1 MTITARYAVVG
12 NPIAHSRSPFIHH
25 AFAEQ
30 CGISLVY
37 ERLLAPLDG
46 FAATINEFF
55 ATNGKGLNVTV
66 PFKEEAFSLCESRLS
81 LRARIAGAVNTLWME
96 DDGLHGCNSDGLG
109 LVNDIIRLGFNPSGK
124 RVLMVGAGGAAR
136 GCLLPLLQAGCHTL
150 HIVNRTAS
158 RAQGLAEE
166 FLQHCPEYRSQLSAG
181 ALDSAEGHWD
191 IVINA
196 TSASLGAERIAL
208 PPLHFAPHSLAY
220 DMMYGAQPTAFMRE
234 AAQQGASSQA
244 DGLGMLVGQAAVSFE
259 IWHGMLPRT
268 EEVLDQLRHAL

>member
-1 MTITARYAVVG
+1 MTNTARYAVIG

-46 FAATINEFF
+46 FNATIEQFF
-55 ATNGKGLNVTV
+55 AEGGKGLNVTV
-66 PFKEEAFSLCESRLS
+66 PFKEDAFAQCQSRLS

-96 DDGLHGCNSDGLG
+96 DDGLHGCNTDGLG
-109 LVNDIIRLGFNPSGK
+109 LLNDIIRLGFEPKGK
-124 RVLMVGAGGAAR
+124 RVLMIGAGGAAR
-136 GCLLPLLQAGCHTL
+136 GCLLPLLEAGCHTL
-150 HIVNRTAS
+150 QVVNRTAS
-158 RAQGLAEE
+158 RAHGLVDE
-166 FLQHCPEYRSQLSAG
+166 FLQHCPDYKNHILAG
-181 ALDSAEGHWD
+181 GLDSATGEWD

-196 TSASLGAERIAL
+196 TSASLGAQRIAL
-208 PPLHFAPHSLAY
+208 PALSFSAHSLAY
-220 DMMYGAQPTAFMRE
+220 DMMYGAEPTLFMQE
-234 AAQQGASSQA
+234 AAQQGASQQA

-268 EEVLDQLRHAL
+268 ENVLDQLRQAL